1 MSNINSSRESNYSNS
16 IEILYEVAHK
26 LPNGAVVSKS
36 VLPIE
41 QVPFNEWAS
50 ALGVSSSYIPTPPK
64 NRAMEQI
71 LLWGIKS

>member
-1 MSNINSSRESNYSNS
+1 MSNINSSRESNS

-36 VLPIE
+36 VVPTE
-41 QVPFNEWAS
+41 QLPFNEWA
-50 ALGVSSSYIPTPPK
+50 AQLGVSSSYVPTLPT

-71 LLWGIKS
+71 LQWGLHK

>member
-36 VLPIE
+36 VVPTE
-41 QVPFNEWAS
+41 QLPFNEWAS

>member
-1 MSNINSSRESNYSNS
+1 MSNNNSSRESNT
-16 IEILYEVAHK
+16 IEILYEVAHT

-41 QVPFNEWAS
+41 QLPFNQWAEQ
-50 ALGVSSSYIPTPPK
+50 LGVSSSYIPTPPK

-71 LLWGIKS
+71 LQWGIKS

>member
-1 MSNINSSRESNYSNS
+1 MSNINSSRESNS

-41 QVPFNEWAS
+41 QLPFNQWA
-50 ALGVSSSYIPTPPK
+50 AQLGVSSSYIERTPN

-71 LLWGIKS
+71 LQWGVRK